1 MNNGFSAYIVRD
13 SFMHRFN
20 PSLKL
25 IILVMFIVMIFLPL
39 GFFGQVILL
48 TILIVG

>member
-1 MNNGFSAYIVRD
+1 MRD

-25 IILVMFIVMIFLPL
+25 IVLVLFIVMIFLPL
-39 GFFGQVILL
+39 GFFGQTILL
-48 TILIVG
+48 TVLIVG